1 MQASRKSCKESATN
15 LSDPF
20 PIPGRRMNASLG
32 FAGQRFGHAVALGL
46 ISVHVVFADRGSRRI
61 SLTPISGPCD
71 VVSLRREWSNRSA
84 DTPVEARAEMKWF
97 RSNIRLG
104 SRLAL
109 FALAIQFLL
118 SFGHF
123 HGGNAEAAPAPVRAS
138 QSHHSVSLAA
148 AGFAAAHRDAL
159 TKASQARAS
168 RLSRLKT
175 SSGHEPAG
183 QPADDCAICAV
194 MALANAMVVATP
206 PGLLGPPTAQYTYS
220 TAEAGFVHL
229 NSACVG
235 FQPRAPP
242 VS

>member
-1 MQASRKSCKESATN
+1 
-15 LSDPF
+15 
-20 PIPGRRMNASLG
+20 
-32 FAGQRFGHAVALGL
+32 
-46 ISVHVVFADRGSRRI
+46 
-61 SLTPISGPCD
+61 
-71 VVSLRREWSNRSA
+71 
-84 DTPVEARAEMKWF
+84 MKWF

-123 HGGNAEAAPAPVRAS
+123 HGGSAQAAPALVRGS
-138 QSHHSVSLAA
+138 QSHHTLSLAV

-159 TKASQARAS
+159 HEASQPRPS

-194 MALANAMVVATP
+194 MALASAMVVATP
-206 PGLLGPPTAQYTYS
+206 PALLGPPTAQYTYS

-229 NSACVG
+229 NSARVG